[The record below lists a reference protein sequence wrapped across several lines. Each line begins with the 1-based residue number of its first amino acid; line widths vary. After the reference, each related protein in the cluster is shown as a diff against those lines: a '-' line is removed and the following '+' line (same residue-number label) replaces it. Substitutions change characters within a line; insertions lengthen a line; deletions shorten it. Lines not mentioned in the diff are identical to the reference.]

1 MATKRKRTELD
12 VAMKLRL
19 IDDIES
25 GMKRIEVAQKYG
37 VGKSTLSDI
46 YRAKDKWKS
55 KKEEST
61 GAKFRFVKTKFS
73 DLNQLM
79 LVWFRTAR
87 DKNIPIS
94 GPLIKAKAT
103 QFAEQLNITDF
114 GASDG
119 WLTKWKQRNEIK
131 QVAVCGESGD
141 VDQTIVTEWKSKIA
155 DLCAG
160 YQPEEIFNCDETGL
174 YFRALPDRT
183 LAEKQDDVTGIKTS
197 KDRITVMFTCSMA
210 GEILKPMVINRAENP
225 RCFKNI
231 KKDRLPVVW
240 EANRK
245 AWMTGALF
253 ILTLRQTKRSQ
264 HKAIDFIKTI
274 AHDTLTVT
282 SVCFLL
288 ADAVQGAL
296 HKLAFILA
304 FSDASGIE
312 NQSSVQPP

>member
-19 IDDIES
+19 IDDIDN

-37 VGKSTLSDI
+37 VGSQRDM
-46 YRAKDKWKS
+46 
-55 KKEEST
+55 
-61 GAKFRFVKTKFS
+61 
-73 DLNQLM
+73 NQLM

-87 DKNIPIS
+87 DKNIPIIK
-94 GPLIKAKAT
+94 PLIKAKAM
-103 QFAEQLNITDF
+103 QFAEQLNIIDF

-119 WLTKWKQRNEIK
+119 WLTKWKQRNKIK
-131 QVAVCGESGD
+131 QVAVCDERGD

-160 YQPEEIFNCDETGL
+160 YQPEDIFNCDETGL

-197 KDRITVMFTCSMA
+197 KDRIT
-210 GEILKPMVINRAENP
+210 LKPMVINRAENP

-231 KKDRLPVVW
+231 KEDQLPVVW
-240 EANRK
+240 KANRK

-253 ILTLRQTKRSQ
+253 DDYLNDLNRQMKFQRRHILL
-264 HKAIDFIKTI
+264 
-274 AHDTLTVT
+274 
-282 SVCFLL
+282 FLDN
-288 ADAVQGAL
+288 ASSHVDVNKSNM
-296 HKLAFILA
+296 KLAFLPANTTSVLQPLDQGIIKA
-304 FSDASGIE
+304 FKSR
-312 NQSSVQPP
+312 